1 MTAFTP
7 NSGQAI
13 AMREFTQMLANEN
26 APMMILAGSAGTGK
40 TSTLQAMI
48 GIAKSE
54 GFETQCLAPTNMAA
68 NNITKRIGES
78 SKTIHSYIYDVEQVE
93 DKIVCKPKDYISR
106 KKGVYIVDESSMVSS
121 LKSTGEFVTPG
132 PLLEDLIKHCRK
144 ESETC
149 KILFVGDPNQLPPI
163 HGEAMAFSPEFLSN
177 IWQDSCSI
185 GSSKLTEV
193 MRQQQDSPIL
203 RCATFCLRG
212 IEQGLRYEVP
222 QNMAGISAG
231 QVIAKISPEIE
242 NLTPCLSSVVLA
254 STHKEVSHMNDA
266 IRKHLNRPVS
276 HLVPGDHFFSV
287 RNMFINENL
296 VPQGTYFVVTASDA
310 SPESWGGCRF
320 QDVQVAFDLAGESQN
335 VTIKINLDH
344 VFAERPGLG
353 SEQEKQLKHEA
364 MKTNLRYRET
374 ERESDDPHLSAC
386 RVRLSYAMTVHK
398 AQGQEFDH
406 VYVIPAWLSMW
417 TDSFKYRHLYTGVT
431 RARKSVHRFRL
442 YLP

>member
-13 AMREFTQMLANEN
+13 AMREFKQMLANEN

-93 DKIVCKPKDYISR
+93 DKIVCKPKDCISR

-163 HGEAMAFSPEFLSN
+163 HGEAMAFSSEFLSA
-177 IWQDSCSI
+177 IWQTPCEVVRCN
-185 GSSKLTEV
+185 LTEV
-193 MRQQQDSPIL
+193 MRQKEGSTIL
-203 RCATFCLRG
+203 GVASFCLKG
-212 IEQGLRYEVP
+212 IQNQLRFKVP
-222 QNMAGISAG
+222 ADMKVTSAHR
-231 QVIAKISPEIE
+231 VVEKMIPEIAC
-242 NLTPCLSSVVLA
+242 NAPKMTSVVLA
-254 STHKEVSHMNDA
+254 STNRDVSHMSST
-266 IRKHLNRPVS
+266 IRQHLGRP
-276 HLVPGDHFFSV
+276 HLSLSSGDHFFSL
-287 RNMFINENL
+287 RSIFLDERF
-296 VPQGTYFVVTASDA
+296 VPKGTFFVVLNIVAL
-310 SPESWGGCRF
+310 PEDWGGCRF
-320 QDVQVAFDLAGESQN
+320 QKVMVAFELEGEQIQSEII
-335 VTIKINLDH
+335 VNLC
-344 VFAERPGLG
+344 FLFTQKPGLG
-353 SEQEKQLKHEA
+353 AEREKQLKHEA
-364 MKTNLRYRET
+364 MRTNPTYRET
-374 ERESDDPHLSAC
+374 GFDSHDPHLSAA
-386 RVRLSYAMTVHK
+386 RVRFSYSMTVHK
-398 AQGQEFDH
+398 SQGQEFDH
-406 VYVIPAWLSMW
+406 VYIIPPAWCPGW
-417 TDSFKYRHLYTGVT
+417 TEQLKYRLFYTGVT
-431 RARKSVHRFRL
+431 RARKSVSRFSIAN
-442 YLP
+442 